1 MISAFYVNKIYRVRL
16 KENADQIYIQKLI
29 AEISSE
35 FLAINSL
42 NAGEKIQV
50 MLEKVGNFFGAERT
64 YLSLVDMEYNVMNAT
79 HEWINKEVATE
90 IYFREYSCKEIS
102 SWRMNQIKKN
112 IPVYIRTLENLP
124 QEAYEEK
131 QYFLRKKIV
140 SMINIPFSYNGR
152 VQGILGIESLRVLKN
167 FSNNSESTLEI
178 ISNLLAHYLM
188 KIESEKKQNNMTYYD
203 QLTGL
208 PNSILFNEK
217 VNYAINQASYSN
229 ENLGILY
236 LNLDFF
242 KTVNDTKGHEVGDEL
257 IKIIAEKLLECF
269 CESDIVAR
277 FGGDEFL
284 ILLNNISKENDVN
297 KIISDLMS
305 IFKFPFIIK
314 GQEFF
319 VTASAGVA
327 IYPIDGDNTDTLIK
341 NADLA
346 LHVAKNTGKN
356 QCLLCSSNM
365 KDEALKVMELSN
377 SLYHALEKNELF
389 LYYQPQINIKTGK
402 IEGLEALL
410 RWDNPKFG
418 RVPPNVFIPIAEK
431 TGLINQIG
439 EWVIRTACI
448 QNKAWQDM
456 GLTSVRMAVNLS
468 FIQFQNAKLV
478 DMIESILKETGMNP
492 RFLEIEITESIAV
505 RETAYV
511 INILNQLKKLGATIS
526 IDDFGTEYSSLSRL
540 KMLPIDRIKMDI
552 EFVRGID
559 GTDRDQAFAEVIL
572 DLTKKLGLKLIA
584 EGVETSS
591 QLEFLRERMCDEV
604 QGFYYFKPMPAENI
618 EKIL

>member
-1 MISAFYVNKIYRVRL
+1 
-16 KENADQIYIQKLI
+16 
-29 AEISSE
+29 
-35 FLAINSL
+35 
-42 NAGEKIQV
+42 
-50 MLEKVGNFFGAERT
+50 
-64 YLSLVDMEYNVMNAT
+64 
-79 HEWINKEVATE
+79 
-90 IYFREYSCKEIS
+90 
-102 SWRMNQIKKN
+102 
-112 IPVYIRTLENLP
+112 
-124 QEAYEEK
+124 
-131 QYFLRKKIV
+131 
-140 SMINIPFSYNGR
+140 
-152 VQGILGIESLRVLKN
+152 
-167 FSNNSESTLEI
+167 
-178 ISNLLAHYLM
+178 M